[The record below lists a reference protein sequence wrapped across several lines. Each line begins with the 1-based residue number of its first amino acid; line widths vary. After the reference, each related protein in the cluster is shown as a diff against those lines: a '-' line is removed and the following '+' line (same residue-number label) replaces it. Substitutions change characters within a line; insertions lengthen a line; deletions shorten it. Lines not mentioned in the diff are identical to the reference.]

1 MRDQSKVINSMLLQW
16 CMAEQLLACPWN
28 TNSSVFIVHKCQAYQ
43 KAGFLKEAIQN
54 LILALKTTS
63 F

>member
-1 MRDQSKVINSMLLQW
+1 MVVHGGAAVGLHN
-16 CMAEQLLACPWN
+16 PWN
-28 TNSSVFIVHKCQAYQ
+28 MNSSVFIVHKCQASQ